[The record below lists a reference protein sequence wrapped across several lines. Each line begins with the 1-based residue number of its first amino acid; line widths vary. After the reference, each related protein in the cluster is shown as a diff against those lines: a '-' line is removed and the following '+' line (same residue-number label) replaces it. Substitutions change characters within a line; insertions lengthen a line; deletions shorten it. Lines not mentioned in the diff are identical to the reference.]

1 MNGNRSFRISLLLI
15 AAFSFLVLLQIRCRH
30 DGLNVAQLDK
40 VCFQRDVLPIFQ
52 NSCGTA
58 NCHGSKGKGG
68 YSFTDYTS
76 IMKSVSAGNAYKS
89 KAYLAITGKGFTQLM
104 PPSGALTQKERILV
118 RVWIE
123 QGAEN
128 TTCVSN

>member
-1 MNGNRSFRISLLLI
+1 MKGKRTFRISLLLF
-15 AAFSFLVLLQIRCRH
+15 AVVLFLALLQIRCRH
-30 DGLNVAQLDK
+30 DGLNVATLDK

-52 NSCGTA
+52 NSCGTT
-58 NCHGSKGKGG
+58 NCHGSKGRGG

-76 IMKSVSAGNAYKS
+76 IMKAVSAGNPYKS

-104 PPSGALTQKERILV
+104 PPSGALSQKERILV